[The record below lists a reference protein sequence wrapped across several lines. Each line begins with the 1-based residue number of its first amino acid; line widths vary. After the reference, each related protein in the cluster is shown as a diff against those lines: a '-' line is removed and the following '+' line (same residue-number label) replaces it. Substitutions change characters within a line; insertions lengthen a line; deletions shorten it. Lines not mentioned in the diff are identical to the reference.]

1 MKGIKIVA
9 TGKYLPRNIVS
20 NNDFSEIVETSDEWI
35 SQRTGMKN
43 RHLSSG
49 EPTWLMGSLAA
60 QDALSSGG
68 IDPLDIDLIL
78 VTSVTSD
85 YMTPSAACL
94 VQAHIGAQNAICM
107 DVNAACSGFVYA
119 LDMARRYLCFDD
131 IRRVLIVSSE
141 TLSKITDYTDRASCV
156 LFGDAAGACVVE
168 AADSLYSSDLG
179 SDGTKAQLLYCKN
192 PFQVKHPFMKP
203 ELVPEYDEIISP
215 ETEFLYMDGR
225 EVYKFAVKALP
236 KAIGAACEKAG
247 IRVEDIDL
255 IIPHQANIR
264 IVETA
269 ARTLGVPMGKMYVNL
284 EKYGNTSSACIPMCL
299 DEISKGGLLKRG
311 QTVAVVGFG
320 AGVTYAAAIFKW

>member
-1 MKGIKIVA
+1 LKGIKIVA

-43 RHLSSG
+43 RHLTSG
-49 EPTWLMGSLAA
+49 EPTWLMGALAA
-60 QDALSSGG
+60 KDALASGG
-68 IDPLDIDLIL
+68 IDPKEIDLIL
-78 VTSVTSD
+78 MTSVTAD
-85 YMTPSAACL
+85 YMTPSAACII
-94 VQAHIGAQNAICM
+94 QANIGAQNAICM

-119 LDMARRYLCFDD
+119 LDMARRYLNFED

-168 AADSLYSSDLG
+168 AADSMFSSDLG
-179 SDGTKAQLLYCKN
+179 ADGTKAQLLYCKN
-192 PFQVKHPFMKP
+192 PLKMNNPFMKP
-203 ELVPEYDEIISP
+203 ELVPEYEEIIHA
-215 ETEFLYMDGR
+215 ETDYLYMDGR
-225 EVYKFAVKALP
+225 EVYKFAIKAMP
-236 KAIGAACEKAG
+236 KAIEAACQKAG
-247 IRVEDIDL
+247 IQVQDIDL

-269 ARTLGVPMGKMYVNL
+269 AKTLGVPMEKMYVNL

-299 DEISKGGLLKRG
+299 DEISRNGLLKRG

-320 AGVTYAAAIFKW
+320 AGVTYAAAVFKW